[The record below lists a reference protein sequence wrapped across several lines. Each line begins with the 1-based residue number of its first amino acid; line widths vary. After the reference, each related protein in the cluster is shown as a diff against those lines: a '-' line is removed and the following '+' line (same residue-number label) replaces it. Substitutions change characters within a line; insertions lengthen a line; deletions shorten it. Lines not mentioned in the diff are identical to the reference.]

1 MNDFALND
9 GELDG
14 QPEVWLATES
24 AAQASITLAGGV
36 NKARF
41 VESLASMQMSTSL
54 KLAVMAGLQS
64 AAGHSL
70 SASAWMPPSVRKY
83 LDGLAAERLEGD
95 GVLLRRAM
103 VYGLSDVE
111 LLLDGDIRFFGP
123 PRALFKLEVSASAD
137 ARVSK
142 SVQLDCRTASVI
154 LCAESMERVT
164 PATMLESRATQ
175 WLHTIGAL
183 RRDSY
188 SPSGI
193 AQIAIESTGEIRT
206 GGKVKIDGTASVF
219 IELYSRG
226 ILGGIRYRYLSGE
239 AALSLLSSWSP
250 EGHPEQP
257 DFYIPAQDERVL
269 FATRDD
275 RTLEVPMEVA

>member
-14 QPEVWLATES
+14 QPEVWLDVES
-24 AAQASITLAGGV
+24 PAPASISLSGGV

-41 VESLASMQMSTSL
+41 VESLAPMQMSSSL

-70 SASAWMPPSVRKY
+70 SVSAWMPPSVRKH
-83 LDGLAAERLEGD
+83 LDGLASERLNSD

-111 LLLDGDIRFFGP
+111 LLLDGDIRFFVP
-123 PRALFKLEVSASAD
+123 PRALFKLELGASAD
-137 ARVSK
+137 VMVSRAI
-142 SVQLDCRTASVI
+142 QLDCKSAMTMVG
-154 LCAESMERVT
+154 AEVMERTT
-164 PATMLESRATQ
+164 PATMLESRVKQ
-175 WLHTIGAL
+175 WIHGLGAL

-188 SPSGI
+188 SATGSAQVAIASSGW
-193 AQIAIESTGEIRT
+193 IRT

-219 IELYSRG
+219 IELYSSG

-250 EGHPEQP
+250 TGHPKQP

-269 FATRDD
+269 YAIRDD
-275 RTLEVPMEVA
+275 RTLVVPMEVA